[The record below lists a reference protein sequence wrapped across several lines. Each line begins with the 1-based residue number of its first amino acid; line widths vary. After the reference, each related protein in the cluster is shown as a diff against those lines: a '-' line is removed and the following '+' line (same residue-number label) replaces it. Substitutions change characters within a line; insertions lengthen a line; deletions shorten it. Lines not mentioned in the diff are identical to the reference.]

1 MTGSIGKTPDGDKR
15 PICKTGVMTDPD
27 LDDPFRAPRTST
39 GVLNAD
45 FGGETVPMILGYTAV
60 REAARDWSVYSSDAP
75 FRVPIPSEDGVR
87 SVRQLPIES
96 DPPVHTAFRRLLEP
110 VFHRPRS
117 ADYQLRLDR
126 LIGELIDEA
135 SSKAE
140 VEIVR
145 DFALPLQS
153 RALALLLG
161 MPMSAAE
168 VWISWGT
175 HVFHDGPDSQAKGNV
190 LDRYIREALD
200 SAAETPGEDVFSFL
214 NTALV
219 DGRALT
225 TDEKV
230 GIANLVFAGG
240 RDTIINAV
248 SRLIAHFAE
257 HPEAL
262 LAIAPDPAGVNL
274 AVEEIVRVIS
284 PLTHIGRVCPAPTKV
299 GGGTVGA
306 GERVSLCWASAN
318 RDEQVFDAPDEV
330 RLDRSP
336 NPHVAFGS
344 GPHTCLGATQARAIL
359 RSLVRQLGER
369 TRGVEILTAAR
380 QYEVT
385 PAYRRWVGFEALTVR
400 FTAP

>member
-1 MTGSIGKTPDGDKR
+1 MTPDGGKP
-15 PICKTGVMTDPD
+15 PICQTCVMTDPD
-27 LDDPFRAPRTST
+27 LADPFRASRNAT

-45 FGGETVPMILGYTAV
+45 FSGESVPMILGYTAV

-75 FRVPIPSEDGVR
+75 FRVPIPSEEGVR
-87 SVRQLPIES
+87 TVRQLPIES

-117 ADYQLRLDR
+117 PDYQRRLDP
-126 LIGELIDEA
+126 LIGDLIDDA
-135 SSKAE
+135 ASKAE

-161 MPMSAAE
+161 MPDEAAE

-175 HVFHDGPDSQAKGNV
+175 HVFHDGPDSRAKGNV

-200 SAAETPGEDVFSFL
+200 SAAASPGSDFFTFL
-214 NTALV
+214 HGARV

-248 SRLIAHFAE
+248 SRLIAYFAD
-257 HPEAL
+257 HPEEL
-262 LAIAPDPAGVNL
+262 SSIAPDPARVNL

-284 PLTHIGRVCPAPTKV
+284 PLTHIGRVCPTATS
-299 GGGTVGA
+299 VGA
-306 GERVSLCWASAN
+306 VNVPADGRVSLCWASAN

-330 RLDRSP
+330 RLARSP

-359 RSLVRQLGER
+359 RSLVRQFGQR
-369 TRGVEILTAAR
+369 TRGVEILSAVR

-400 FTAP
+400 FKAP

>member
-1 MTGSIGKTPDGDKR
+1 MTVSSRMTPDGDKR
-15 PICKTGVMTDPD
+15 PICETCAMTDPD
-27 LDDPFRAPRTST
+27 LADPFRAPRTST

-75 FRVPIPSEDGVR
+75 FRVPIPSEEGVR
-87 SVRQLPIES
+87 TVRQLPIES

-117 ADYQLRLDR
+117 QDYQARLDR
-126 LIGELIDEA
+126 LIAELLDEA
-135 SSKAE
+135 ATKTE

-200 SAAETPGEDVFSFL
+200 RAAASPGEDFFSFL

-248 SRLIAHFAE
+248 SRVIAHFAD
-257 HPEAL
+257 HPEDL
-262 LAIAPDPAGVNL
+262 SVIATDAARVNL
-274 AVEEIVRVIS
+274 AVEEMVRVIS
-284 PLTHIGRVCPAPTKV
+284 PLTHIGRVCPAPT
-299 GGGTVGA
+299 TA
-306 GERVSLCWASAN
+306 GDVNVPADGRVSLCWASAN
-318 RDEQVFDAPDEV
+318 RDEQVFEAPDEV
-330 RLDRSP
+330 RLARSP

-359 RSLVRQLGER
+359 RSLIRMLGER
-369 TRGVEILTAAR
+369 TGGIEILSAVR

>member
-60 REAARDWSVYSSDAP
+60 REAARDWSVFSSDAP
-75 FRVPIPSEDGVR
+75 FRVPIPSEEGVR

-117 ADYQLRLDR
+117 PEYQLRLDQ
-126 LIGELIDEA
+126 LIGELIEDA
-135 SSKAE
+135 AAKAK

-153 RALALLLG
+153 RALAMLLG
-161 MPMSAAE
+161 MPDEAAE

-175 HVFHDGPDSQAKGNV
+175 HVFHDGHDSEAKGNI
-190 LDRYIREALD
+190 LDRYIRGALD
-200 SAAETPGEDVFSFL
+200 SAAASPGEDVFSFL
-214 NTALV
+214 HAARV
-219 DGRALT
+219 DERALT

-248 SRLIAHFAE
+248 SRLIAYFAE
-257 HPEAL
+257 HPEDLA
-262 LAIAPDPAGVNL
+262 AIAPDPARVNL

-284 PLTHIGRVCPAPTKV
+284 PLTHIGRVCPAPTPV

-330 RLDRSP
+330 RLARSP

-369 TRGVEILTAAR
+369 TRKIEILSAVR

>member
-1 MTGSIGKTPDGDKR
+1 
-15 PICKTGVMTDPD
+15 MTDPD
-27 LDDPFRAPRTST
+27 LADPFRRPRTST

-45 FGGETVPMILGYTAV
+45 FGGECVPMILGYTAV

-75 FRVPIPSEDGVR
+75 FRVPIPSEEGVR
-87 SVRQLPIES
+87 TVRQLPIES

-117 ADYQLRLDR
+117 PDYQQRLDG

-175 HVFHDGPDSQAKGNV
+175 HVFHDGPDSGAKGSI

-200 SAAETPGEDVFSFL
+200 SAATSPGEDVFSFL
-214 NTALV
+214 HAAQV

-240 RDTIINAV
+240 RDTIIHSV
-248 SRLIAHFAE
+248 SRLIAHFAD

-262 LAIAPDPAGVNL
+262 SAIAPNPARVNL
-274 AVEEIVRVIS
+274 AVEEMVRVIS
-284 PLTHIGRVCPAPTKV
+284 PLTHIGRVCPAQTSV
-299 GGGTVGA
+299 GDLNVPADG
-306 GERVSLCWASAN
+306 RVSLCWASAN
-318 RDEQVFDAPDEV
+318 RDEKVFDGPDEV
-330 RLDRSP
+330 RLARSP

-359 RSLVRQLGER
+359 RSLVRLLGER
-369 TRGVEILTAAR
+369 TRGVEILSAVR

-385 PAYRRWVGFEALTVR
+385 PAFRRWVGYEALNVR
-400 FTAP
+400 FAPRMSGASALNLRGADPALPGPCD

>member
-1 MTGSIGKTPDGDKR
+1 MTVSSQKTPDGDKR
-15 PICKTGVMTDPD
+15 PICETGVMTDPD
-27 LDDPFRAPRTST
+27 LADPFRAPRTSS
-39 GVLNAD
+39 GVLTAD
-45 FGGETVPMILGYTAV
+45 FGGETLPMILGYTAV
-60 REAARDWSVYSSDAP
+60 REAARDWAIYSSDAP
-75 FRVPIPSEDGVR
+75 FRVPIPSEEAVR
-87 SVRQLPIES
+87 TVRQLPIES

-117 ADYQLRLDR
+117 TDYQQRLDR
-126 LIGELIDEA
+126 LIGELLEDA
-135 SSKAE
+135 ATKAE

-153 RALALLLG
+153 LALAMLLG
-161 MPMSAAE
+161 MPKDAAE
-168 VWISWGT
+168 IWISWGT
-175 HVFHDGPDSQAKGNV
+175 HVFHDGPDSRAKGNV
-190 LDRYIREALD
+190 LDHYIRETLT
-200 SAAETPGEDVFSFL
+200 SAAASLGEDVFSFL
-214 NTALV
+214 HAATV

-248 SRLIAHFAE
+248 SRVIAHFAD
-257 HPEAL
+257 HPEDL
-262 LAIAPDPAGVNL
+262 SVIATDAARVNL
-274 AVEEIVRVIS
+274 AVEEMVRVIS
-284 PLTHIGRVCPAPTKV
+284 PLTHIGRVCPAPT
-299 GGGTVGA
+299 TA
-306 GERVSLCWASAN
+306 GDVNVPADGRVSLCWASAN
-318 RDEQVFDAPDEV
+318 RDEQVFEAPDEV
-330 RLDRSP
+330 RLARSP

-359 RSLVRQLGER
+359 RSLIRMLGER
-369 TRGVEILTAAR
+369 TGGIEILSAVR